1 MISVYLL
8 LDFCPLKKTASR
20 QQRPYACRRIWEQT
34 QPPLGRDATASGSR
48 HDRLWEQTRP
58 PLGRDAN
65 VSGAAFAEKQ
75 WVWSRRQSPSFAQI
89 CCMGEKKEMM
99 SSVIT

>member
-8 LDFCPLKKTASR
+8 LDFDPSR
-20 QQRPYACRRIWEQT
+20 KLHPDSRAPMPVGE
-34 QPPLGRDATASGSR
+34 SGSR

-75 WVWSRRQSPSFAQI
+75 WVWSGRQSPSFARI
-89 CCMGEKKEMM
+89 CYMGQKKVMVL
-99 SSVIT
+99 SVIT

>member
-8 LDFCPLKKTASR
+8 LDFDPSR
-20 QQRPYACRRIWEQT
+20 KLHPDSRAPMPVGE
-34 QPPLGRDATASGSR
+34 SGSR
-48 HDRLWEQTRP
+48 RNRLWEQTRP

>member
-34 QPPLGRDATASGSR
+34 QPPLGRDAT
-48 HDRLWEQTRP
+48 
-58 PLGRDAN
+58 

>member
-48 HDRLWEQTRP
+48 HDRLWDVTRP
-58 PLGRDAN
+58 SLGRRSLKN
-65 VSGAAFAEKQ
+65 NGFGAEGK
-75 WVWSRRQSPSFAQI
+75 VLHLP
-89 CCMGEKKEMM
+89 KY
-99 SSVIT
+99 VIWAKRKR